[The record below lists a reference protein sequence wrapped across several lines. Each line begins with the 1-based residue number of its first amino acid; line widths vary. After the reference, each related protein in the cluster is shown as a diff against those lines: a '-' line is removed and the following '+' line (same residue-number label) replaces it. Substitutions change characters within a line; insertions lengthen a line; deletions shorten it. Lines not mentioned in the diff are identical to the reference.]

1 MKITNETK
9 IGALASVA
17 IVLLILGFYF
27 LKGNDLFSHS
37 KKIYAVF
44 KNVEGLELSNSVSIK
59 GLNVGNVYAIKATD
73 KNIDGILV
81 TISMKQDVNIPKN
94 SIATINSGLIS
105 SSNIIIKKGDAT
117 DYIQDGD
124 TLASEEKGSILTEFQ
139 SSLNPVVNTLNG
151 TLGSLDS
158 LIRVVGGLFNPAVK
172 DNFTS
177 IIGNLAKSST
187 SLQIMLNDRTS
198 SLAHSMTHLDSFTSN
213 LANNNQRI
221 TGTLDNLEKT
231 TNKLAN
237 AKIDETLASAQNA
250 MNSLK
255 DALNKVN
262 SPNGTL
268 GLLLN
273 DKRLY
278 LNLENTIR
286 SLNILLDDL
295 RLHPKRYVSISIF
308 GSKDKK
314 GPLMAPL
321 NDTSANSNPPIKK

>member
-9 IGALASVA
+9 IGALTSIA
-17 IVLLILGFYF
+17 IVLLILGFTF
-27 LKGNDLFSHS
+27 LKGKDLFSHS

-44 KNVEGLELSNSVSIK
+44 RNVDGLELSNSVSIR

-81 TISMKQDVNIPKN
+81 TISMKLDVNIPKN
-94 SIATINSGLIS
+94 SIATINSGIIN

-124 TLASEEKGSILTEFQ
+124 TLSTIEKGNILTEFQ
-139 SSLNPVVNTLNG
+139 SSLSPVINTLNG
-151 TLGSLDS
+151 TLGSMDS
-158 LIRVVGGLFNPAVK
+158 LIQVVGSLFNPSVK
-172 DNFTS
+172 NNFTS
-177 IIGNLAKSST
+177 IIGNLARSSA
-187 SLQIMLNDRTS
+187 SLQLMLNDRTS
-198 SLAHSMTHLDSFTSN
+198 SLAHSMIHLDSFTNN
-213 LANNNQRI
+213 LASNNQRI

-231 TNKLAN
+231 TGKLAN
-237 AKIDETLASAQNA
+237 AKIDETLQSAQEA

-255 DALNKVN
+255 DAINKVN
-262 SPNGTL
+262 SPNGTI

-273 DKRLY
+273 DKKLY
-278 LNLENTIR
+278 LNLENTSR

-295 RLHPKRYVSISIF
+295 RMHPKRYVNISVF

-321 NDTSANSNPPIKK
+321 NDTSTVNPPKNK

>member
-9 IGALASVA
+9 IGALTSIA
-17 IVLLILGFYF
+17 IVLLILGFNF
-27 LKGNDLFSHS
+27 LKGKDLFSHS

-44 KNVEGLELSNSVSIK
+44 RNVEGLELSNSVSIK
-59 GLNVGNVYAIKATD
+59 GLNVGSVYAIKATD
-73 KNIDGILV
+73 KNIEGILV

-94 SIATINSGLIS
+94 SIASINSGLINS
-105 SSNIIIKKGDAT
+105 ANIIITKGDGKEML
-117 DYIQDGD
+117 DDGD
-124 TLASEEKGSILTEFQ
+124 TLQTLDKGGLLSEVQGRLSPVLK
-139 SSLNPVVNTLNG
+139 SLNK

-158 LIRVVGGLFNPAVK
+158 LILQITQVFNPDVK
-172 DNFTS
+172 NNFAS
-177 IIGNLAKSST
+177 IMSNLARSSA

-198 SLAHSMTHLDSFTSN
+198 ALAHTMVHLDSFTSN
-213 LANNNQRI
+213 LASNNQRI
-221 TGTLDNLEKT
+221 TRTLDNLEKT
-231 TNKLAN
+231 TDKLAN
-237 AKIDETLASAQNA
+237 AKIDETLQSVQGT

-255 DALNKVN
+255 DAVNKVN
-262 SPNGTL
+262 SPNGTV

-278 LNLENTIR
+278 LNLESTTR

-295 RLHPKRYVSISIF
+295 RLHPKRYVNISVF

-321 NDTSANSNPPIKK
+321 NDTSANPPKNK

>member
-9 IGALASVA
+9 IGALTTIA
-17 IVLLILGFYF
+17 IVLLILGFNF
-27 LKGNDLFSHS
+27 LKGKDLFSHS

-44 KNVEGLELSNSVSIK
+44 KNVEGLELSNTVSIK

-73 KNIDGILV
+73 KNVDGILV

-94 SIATINSGLIS
+94 SVATINSGLINS
-105 SSNIIIKKGDAT
+105 ANIIIKKGDAT
-117 DYIQDGD
+117 DYLDDGD
-124 TLASEEKGSILTEFQ
+124 TLSTLEKGSILSEFQ

-158 LIRVVGGLFNPAVK
+158 LIQVVGSLFNPSVK
-172 DNFTS
+172 NNFST
-177 IIGNLAKSST
+177 IIANLAKSSA
-187 SLQIMLNDRTS
+187 SLQIMLNNQTG
-198 SLAHSMTHLDSFTSN
+198 SLAHSMTHLDSFTNN
-213 LANNNQRI
+213 LAKNNQRI

-231 TNKLAN
+231 TATLAN
-237 AKIDETLASAQNA
+237 AKIDETLESAQTT

-255 DALNKVN
+255 EAINKVN
-262 SPNGTL
+262 SQNGSL

-278 LNLENTIR
+278 QNLENTTR

-295 RLHPKRYVSISIF
+295 RLHPKRYVSISVF
-308 GSKDKK
+308 GGGKK
-314 GPLMAPL
+314 Q
-321 NDTSANSNPPIKK
+321 

>member
-9 IGALASVA
+9 IGALTSIA
-17 IVLLILGFYF
+17 IVLLILGFNF
-27 LKGNDLFSHS
+27 LKGKDLFSHS

-44 KNVEGLELSNSVSIK
+44 RNVEGLELSNTVSIK

-94 SIATINSGLIS
+94 SIATINSGLIN

-117 DYIQDGD
+117 EYIQDGD
-124 TLASEEKGSILTEFQ
+124 TLATFEKGSILSEFQ
-139 SSLNPVVNTLNG
+139 TSLNPVINTLNS

-158 LIRVVGGLFNPAVK
+158 LIEVVGSMFNPALK
-172 DNFTS
+172 NNFS
-177 IIGNLAKSST
+177 AILSNLARSSA

-198 SLAHSMTHLDSFTSN
+198 SLARSMVHLDSFTNN
-213 LANNNQRI
+213 LASNNQRI

-231 TNKLAN
+231 TGKLAN
-237 AKIDETLASAQNA
+237 AKIDETLQSAQAA
-250 MNSLK
+250 MTSLK
-255 DALNKVN
+255 DAINKVN
-262 SPNGTL
+262 STDGTM

-273 DKRLY
+273 DRKLY
-278 LNLENTIR
+278 MNLENTVR

-295 RLHPKRYVSISIF
+295 RMHPKRYVNISVF
-308 GSKDKK
+308 GKKDK
-314 GPLMAPL
+314 GNQLMTPL
-321 NDTSANSNPPIKK
+321 NDTSAVNPPKNK

>member
-9 IGALASVA
+9 IGALTSVA
-17 IVLLILGFYF
+17 IVLLILGFNF
-27 LKGNDLFSHS
+27 LKGKDLFSHS

-44 KNVEGLELSNSVSIK
+44 KNVDGLELSNSVSIK
-59 GLNVGNVYAIKATD
+59 GLNVGSVYAIKATD

-94 SIATINSGLIS
+94 SVAYINSGLIS
-105 SSNIIIKKGDAT
+105 SSNIIVKKGDAT

-124 TLASEEKGSILTEFQ
+124 TLSSMEKGSLITEFQ
-139 SSLNPVVNTLNG
+139 SSLSPVVTTLNG

-158 LIRVVGGLFNPAVK
+158 LIQVVGSLFNPAVK

-177 IIGNLAKSST
+177 IIGNLAKSSA

-198 SLAHSMTHLDSFTSN
+198 SLAHSMSHLDSFTNN
-213 LANNNQRI
+213 LASNNQRI

-237 AKIDETLASAQNA
+237 AKIDETLASAQSA

-255 DALNKVN
+255 DAINKVN

-273 DKRLY
+273 DKKLY
-278 LNLENTIR
+278 LNLESTTR

-295 RLHPKRYVSISIF
+295 RMHPKRYVNISVF

-314 GPLMAPL
+314 GPLMTPL
-321 NDTSANSNPPIKK
+321 NDTTATSNP